1 MGNYQG
7 YQKYKDSGVEWLG
20 DIPEHW
26 ITQKFIRVAFFQE
39 GPGLRNWQFAD
50 NGIRVIC
57 VTNITDKGIDFS
69 SYQKFIEQEDYEK
82 NYKHFTVKKKD
93 LLLSSSGNS
102 WGKVAEYDSDEIVI
116 LNTSTIRI
124 NEHENLCVDRVF
136 LKWILQSFCLREQL
150 GLLMTGACQPN
161 FGPSH
166 LAKTIISIPPLNEQ
180 EKIAQFL
187 DYKTKQIDELIK
199 KKETLIEKLDEKRT
213 AIISHAVTKGLD
225 SSVPMKDSGVEWLGE
240 IPEHWEK
247 SQLGYLAKV
256 KARLGWKGLTAQ
268 EYVNDGY
275 IFLATPN
282 IKNEDYIDFQNV
294 NYITSERY
302 FESPEIMLEKND
314 ILLVK
319 DGSTLGIVNIVR
331 ELPSPSTVNSSIAVV
346 RITKKLYSEFLF
358 RWLTG
363 LYIQSLIQL
372 MKGGQGVPHLFQAD
386 IKKFFIVIPPFSE
399 QKQIA
404 EYLDQKTTQ
413 IDQQKAKIQEAIEL
427 LKEYR
432 TSLITNAVTGKID
445 VSQIAIPSPQKPQ
458 PQKG

>member
-1 MGNYQG
+1 
-7 YQKYKDSGVEWLG
+7 
-20 DIPEHW
+20 
-26 ITQKFIRVAFFQE
+26 
-39 GPGLRNWQFAD
+39 
-50 NGIRVIC
+50 
-57 VTNITDKGIDFS
+57 
-69 SYQKFIEQEDYEK
+69 
-82 NYKHFTVKKKD
+82 
-93 LLLSSSGNS
+93 
-102 WGKVAEYDSDEIVI
+102 
-116 LNTSTIRI
+116 
-124 NEHENLCVDRVF
+124 
-136 LKWILQSFCLREQL
+136 
-150 GLLMTGACQPN
+150 
-161 FGPSH
+161 
-166 LAKTIISIPPLNEQ
+166 
-180 EKIAQFL
+180 
-187 DYKTKQIDELIK
+187 
-199 KKETLIEKLDEKRT
+199 
-213 AIISHAVTKGLD
+213 
-225 SSVPMKDSGVEWLGE
+225 
-240 IPEHWEK
+240 
-247 SQLGYLAKV
+247 
-256 KARLGWKGLTAQ
+256 
-268 EYVNDGY
+268 
-275 IFLATPN
+275 
-282 IKNEDYIDFQNV
+282 
-294 NYITSERY
+294 
-302 FESPEIMLEKND
+302 MLEKND